1 MAGGVFHV
9 YARGNDKRPIYG
21 DDEDRRTYLRMLAGT
36 VLERNWR
43 LFAFCLMENHL
54 HLLVQTPEPNLGAGM
69 QRLHGVYAQRF
80 NQRHQRSGHLF
91 QGRYGAVRV
100 LSDGQL
106 WTVAAYLALNPVRA
120 GLSERPEEWS
130 WSSYGAVING
140 GQPSWLD
147 AQGLLD
153 YFDAA
158 GGDPVARYVAMVA
171 G

>member
-1 MAGGVFHV
+1 VAGGVFHV
-9 YARGNDKRPIYG
+9 YARGNDKRVIYG
-21 DDEDRRTYLRMLAGT
+21 DDEDRRMYLRMLAGT
-36 VLERNWR
+36 VLERKWR

-69 QRLHGVYAQRF
+69 QRLHSAYAQRF

-100 LSDGQL
+100 VSDGQL

-120 GLSERPEEWS
+120 GLSELPEEWS
-130 WSSYGAVING
+130 WSSYGTVITG
-140 GQPSWLD
+140 SQPSWLD
-147 AQGLLD
+147 AQGLFD
-153 YFDAA
+153 YFGAA